1 MEFRR
6 VSLKVSSLVCYSQIH
21 RPRSLLRNQ
30 VNTNNGTVLLA
41 EFPICETLWR
51 RCGQHLPCAP
61 ALQFWGTQKRL
72 RSVLMVQDELPKRHT
87 HSLLLSHCPGCGN
100 KHDRLGGWKDRHL
113 LLTVPEAAGR
123 DQRASLVGIW
133 WGPPPRLTDAALLLC
148 PCVSD
153 GGSPG
158 VSSSSYKDMNPIMG
172 GSTLVTS
179 SKPDPLPRAS
189 HPDTT
194 ALGWGIDIW
203 I

>member
-41 EFPICETLWR
+41 GFPICETLWR

-61 ALQFWGTQKRL
+61 ALQFWGTRKRL

-148 PCVSD
+148 LACQTEEALVSLPLLIKTWIPSW
-153 GGSPG
+153 GALPSWPHLNLIPSQGL
-158 VSSSSYKDMNPIMG
+158 PIQ
-172 GSTLVTS
+172 T
-179 SKPDPLPRAS
+179 PL
-189 HPDTT
+189 H
-194 ALGWGIDIW
+194 
-203 I
+203 